1 MKHLQ
6 FDGKYIELLKTGRK
20 KLTIRIEK
28 PNLKKGDI
36 VIVHAGGKVIGKFK
50 IVDIYTKKLYQI
62 TDEEAQLDGF
72 KNKDELLKALKEH
85 YPWIKEDKE
94 IVIIRFEPV
103 EIFKDE
109 ISSEDFAWKG
119 LKIDPIELAKLA
131 LKYDDKLTEKQK
143 QYLKLLIE
151 EGSLRKAAMRLGGL
165 QKRAIFRKILRKS
178 MDRLIEKGV
187 IKV

>member
-6 FDGKYIELLKTGRK
+6 FDRKYTELLKTGRK
-20 KLTIRIEK
+20 KLTVRIEK
-28 PNLKKGDI
+28 PNLKKGDV

-50 IVDIYTKKLYQI
+50 ILDVYTKKLYQI
-62 TDEEAQLDGF
+62 TNEEARLDGF
-72 KNKDELLKALKEH
+72 RNKDELLEALKEH
-85 YPWIKEDKE
+85 YPWIKENKE
-94 IVIIRFEPV
+94 IVIIKFEPV

-151 EGSLRKAAMRLGGL
+151 EKSLRKAAMKLGNL
-165 QKRAIFRKILRKS
+165 QKRVIFRKILRKS
-178 MDRLIEKGV
+178 MDRLVEKGIIRV
-187 IKV
+187 